1 MASDDLLRV
10 CYTHEVGMQHL
21 DPDRAAVPAPRDVC
35 ECGDARKSHV
45 LERGPCRICR
55 WATRLWEPCRRFRLA
70 RAFDPEGRDGD
81 E

>member
-35 ECGDARKSHV
+35 ECGDAPGVEQLRL
-45 LERGPCRICR
+45 LEV
-55 WATRLWEPCRRFRLA
+55 AS
-70 RAFDPEGRDGD
+70 
-81 E
+81 